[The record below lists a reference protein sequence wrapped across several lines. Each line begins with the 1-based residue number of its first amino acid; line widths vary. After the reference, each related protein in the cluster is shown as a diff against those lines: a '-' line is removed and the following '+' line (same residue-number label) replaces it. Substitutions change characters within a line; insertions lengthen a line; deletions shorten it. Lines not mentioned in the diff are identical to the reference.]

1 MFFCILGTK
10 ITDVSRK
17 DTKKRV
23 CVQMFK
29 YRKIDF
35 LYQIIERLSFIEAGK
50 SLLNGFYFCLSWINL
65 CFFSDCVWEVD
76 ILSILR
82 EL

>member
-1 MFFCILGTK
+1 MLFCILGTK

-29 YRKIDF
+29 CQKIDF

-50 SLLNGFYFCLSWINL
+50 SLLNGLYFCLSWINL
-65 CFFSDCVWEVD
+65 CFFNDYIWEVD